1 MLLRRASGFT
11 LMELMMVLAIMAIVM
26 GIAIPSIRSYTNNA
40 RIGSAVN
47 DLILDFALARTEAA
61 RQGYVTTV
69 CRSSNQTACETS
81 GDNWAVG
88 RIVFIDKDSDGVVD
102 TGEDIVR
109 KTAAA
114 ATTLTIAGS
123 TTSLNR
129 LSFAPSG
136 ARTRGSADAYFTVCA
151 SGLTERRVTVSAAGR
166 TRATRGTSTCS

>member
-11 LMELMMVLAIMAIVM
+11 LMELMMVVAIMGIVM

-40 RIGSAVN
+40 RIGNAVN

-61 RQGYVTTV
+61 RQGYVATV

-81 GDNWAVG
+81 GNNWAVG

-102 TGEDIVR
+102 TGENIVR
-109 KTAAA
+109 KTVAAA
-114 ATTLTIAGS
+114 NTLTITGS

-136 ARTRGSADAYFTVCA
+136 VRTRGSSDAYLTVCA
-151 SGLTERRVTVSAAGR
+151 SGLVERRVTVSAAGR